1 MSAQG
6 TSFEELKFR
15 YLESTRGEGRV
26 VLVSGGVASGKT
38 ELAYRF
44 GQFVAE
50 SGALLLSAVGS
61 AAERTV
67 WLGVISQ
74 LLDSAQLPP
83 DIGETVTGWGEEE
96 APAPGNG
103 RGNVNERLLHRVCS
117 ALLKLART
125 RPLVIVVDDVHF
137 ADEASLEVLLRL
149 QRRIGAA
156 RVLLIL
162 NQRESLGR
170 EQRALRVEL
179 ARQPYFRQITLGSL
193 SPAEVERL
201 VEDTLGTSTV
211 TPGFAEECHRLSGG
225 NPLIVRALAED
236 FRAHSRR
243 VRLCSGE
250 PIVDERFARAVLTCL
265 HRGED
270 ELLLTARAAA
280 VLGRSATP
288 DTIARVLGA
297 ESVAVTAHLEG
308 LRNDG
313 LMDGPRFRHEKARFA
328 VLGDIPGE
336 ECAELHLGAAEVL
349 HDDHAPHV
357 EIAAHLVAAG
367 DASPCWAVPILESA
381 AEHQLARDKVKDATE
396 CLELALQGR
405 LSEERSAA
413 LTAALVRAQWRLN
426 AAAVIRHLDA
436 LMAADAAGRLDAKDA
451 LLLIRTLAWFGRSA
465 DAVVVLERLNGTA
478 ARRLAPAD
486 HRLTME
492 WLNGWIPEIVA
503 VAEPPPAPGEG
514 ADAGAA
520 PARARFTP
528 VPEGPE
534 SLDNAELVLQR
545 CWIGDATPEAIIG
558 AMHLLIHH
566 GRIERASYWCG
577 HLLDGADETRRAV
590 LLDVSAGI
598 ALRRGDLTGAEGQ
611 ARAALHALPAHG
623 WGVAL
628 CSPLAKL
635 VLANTAMGN
644 FNEARRLLRHVV
656 PESAKHSRFWLAMLH
671 ARGHHHMVTNRLH
684 AAVNDF
690 QSAGR
695 HAVQWGLDHPAVVPW
710 RSDLAQAYLAMG
722 QRDPARELLREQMT
736 LGGGDDPRVRG
747 VALRV
752 LAMTADAKERIGLLS
767 KAADLFQDC
776 GDRYELALT
785 YTELSGARQSVG
797 DVGQARMMARYALQ
811 LAKACGASVL
821 HDRLLPSSKAVDGA
835 GTAGLEVLS
844 AAERKVA
851 TLASRGL
858 SNREIGR
865 KLYITESTVEQHLTR
880 VYRKLSIKRRSE
892 LPVDLPMELTD
903 TA

>member
-6 TSFEELKFR
+6 ASFEELKFL
-15 YLESTRGEGRV
+15 YQESARGEGRV

-44 GQFVAE
+44 GQFATE
-50 SGALLLSAVGS
+50 SGALLLSSVGS

-67 WLGVISQ
+67 RLGVIGQ
-74 LLDSAQLPP
+74 LLDSAELPA
-83 DIGETVTGWGEEE
+83 DIADAVTGWGEGE
-96 APAPGNG
+96 APEPENAG
-103 RGNVNERLLHRVCS
+103 GNVDERLLHRVCS

-125 RPLVIVVDDVHF
+125 SPLVIVVDDVHF

-149 QRRIGAA
+149 QRRIGSA

-162 NQRESLGR
+162 NLRESLAR
-170 EQRALRVEL
+170 EQRALPVEL

-193 SPAEVERL
+193 SIAEVERL
-201 VEDTLGTSTV
+201 LEETLGTV
-211 TPGFAEECHRLSGG
+211 PVAPGLAEECHRLSGG

-243 VRLCSGE
+243 ARLCSGE
-250 PIVDERFARAVLTCL
+250 PIVEERFARAVLTCL

-270 ELLLTARAAA
+270 ALLRTARAAA

-288 DTIARVLGA
+288 DTIARVLGTECTA
-297 ESVAVTAHLEG
+297 VAAHLG
-308 LRNDG
+308 ALRSDG
-313 LMDGPRFRHEKARFA
+313 LMDGPRFRHEKARLA

-336 ECAELHLGAAEVL
+336 ECAELNLGAAGVL

-367 DASPCWAVPILESA
+367 DASPPWAVPVLESA

-405 LSEERSAA
+405 IGEDRAAA

-436 LMAADAAGRLDAKDA
+436 LLAADAAGRLDVKDA
-451 LLLIRTLAWFGRSA
+451 LLLLRTLAWFGRSA
-465 DAVVVLERLNGTA
+465 DAAEVLERLYGA
-478 ARRLAPAD
+478 AAHWEEPAD
-486 HRLTME
+486 HRVTME
-492 WLNGWIPEIVA
+492 WLRGWIPEITA
-503 VAEPPPAPGEG
+503 AAEPPPASGEG
-514 ADAGAA
+514 ADSGA
-520 PARARFTP
+520 PPMRARFSP
-528 VPEGPE
+528 VPDGPE
-534 SLDNAELVLQR
+534 TLDNAELVLQR

-566 GRIERASYWCG
+566 GRIERASHWCG
-577 HLLDGADETRRAV
+577 HLLEGADATRRAV

-598 ALRRGDLTGAEGQ
+598 ALRRGDLTGAEGH

-628 CSPLAKL
+628 CSPLSKL

-656 PESAKHSRFWLAMLH
+656 PESARHSRFWLAMLH
-671 ARGHHHMVTNRLH
+671 ARGHHHMATNRLH
-684 AAVNDF
+684 AAVKDF

-695 HAVQWGLDHPAVVPW
+695 HAAQWGLDHPAVVPW

-722 QRDPARELLREQMT
+722 QRDPARELLREQMK
-736 LGGGDDPRVRG
+736 LGGGDDPRSRG

-752 LAMTADAKERIGLLS
+752 LAMTADIKERLGLLS

-785 YTELSGARQSVG
+785 YTELSNARQSVG

-811 LAKACGASVL
+811 LAKACGALVL
-821 HDRLLPSSKAVDGA
+821 HDRLLPSSKAVDGP

-844 AAERKVA
+844 VAERKVA

-880 VYRKLSIKRRSE
+880 VYRKLRIKRRSE
-892 LPVDLPMELTD
+892 LPIDLPMELTD